1 MVTIF
6 TPAFKVG
13 LTSSETFTPRLGFLY
28 QLYCGA
34 LCFASFLWEI
44 CISRNNFS
52 FQSTLIHTAIIEL
65 SLEHTTKVKQCTA
78 SSMVGLHWKALRR
91 GWAKLNSDD
100 SALSNPMKV
109 GAGTLIFYENGR
121 WIRILLSRLEGM
133 SIKQMFKEKNRCPS
147 PRLIADAYGDILYR
161 TISCNEKSRKIGTNL
176 CKFLDNVICKRQL
189 QVEGNS
195 SINEKDRFS
204 TPLMVEQQFFPSLIS
219 DSETGDGHGSITPTY
234 VCEICV
240 EPKPLD
246 ISFNIKGCSHFY
258 CIECTVKYIKSKL
271 DDNVSRIQCP
281 VTDCEGVLDPDFCRE
296 ILPRDLFNRW
306 GKALCESALLGSEK
320 LYCPYKDCSALLVND
335 GEKRIKRFPCPLCKR
350 VFCVQCKVAWHS
362 GADCIKF
369 QKLKN
374 LGSDIM
380 LVDLAKRKKWRQC
393 PNCSIYV
400 EKSAGCCYVKC
411 RCGIAFCY
419 NCGAKSNKVTHF
431 CTQCYH

>member
-1 MVTIF
+1 
-6 TPAFKVG
+6 G
-13 LTSSETFTPRLGFLY
+13 LTSSESFTPRLGFLN
-28 QLYCGA
+28 QLYYGA

-44 CISRNNFS
+44 WISRNNFS
-52 FQSTLIHTAIIEL
+52 FQSTLIHTANIEL

-100 SALSNPMKV
+100 SALSNPMK
-109 GAGTLIFYENGR
+109 
-121 WIRILLSRLEGM
+121 
-133 SIKQMFKEKNRCPS
+133 
-147 PRLIADAYGDILYR
+147 
-161 TISCNEKSRKIGTNL
+161 ISCNEKSRKIGTKL

-374 LGSDIM
+374 IGSDAM

-411 RCGIAFCY
+411 
-419 NCGAKSNKVTHF
+419 
-431 CTQCYH
+431 

>member
-1 MVTIF
+1 
-6 TPAFKVG
+6 
-13 LTSSETFTPRLGFLY
+13 
-28 QLYCGA
+28 
-34 LCFASFLWEI
+34 
-44 CISRNNFS
+44 
-52 FQSTLIHTAIIEL
+52 
-65 SLEHTTKVKQCTA
+65 
-78 SSMVGLHWKALRR
+78 MVGLHWKALRR

-100 SALSNPMKV
+100 SALPNPMKKYLKHYIQQRNNLKSKL
-109 GAGTLIFYENGR
+109 TSL
-121 WIRILLSRLEGM
+121 
-133 SIKQMFKEKNRCPS
+133 Q
-147 PRLIADAYGDILYR
+147 
-161 TISCNEKSRKIGTNL
+161 ISCNEKSRKIGTKL

-204 TPLMVEQQFFPSLIS
+204 TPLMVEQQLFPSLIS

-281 VTDCEGVLDPDFCRE
+281 VTDYEGVLDPDFYRE

-306 GKALCESALLGSEK
+306 GKALCEYALLGSEK
-320 LYCPYKDCSALLVND
+320 LYFPYKDCSALLVND

-374 LGSDIM
+374 LGSDAM

-393 PNCSIYV
+393 PNCSIFV

-411 RCGIAFCY
+411 RLVLM
-419 NCGAKSNKVTHF
+419 NKALVRIK
-431 CTQCYH
+431 

>member
-1 MVTIF
+1 
-6 TPAFKVG
+6 
-13 LTSSETFTPRLGFLY
+13 
-28 QLYCGA
+28 
-34 LCFASFLWEI
+34 
-44 CISRNNFS
+44 
-52 FQSTLIHTAIIEL
+52 
-65 SLEHTTKVKQCTA
+65 
-78 SSMVGLHWKALRR
+78 
-91 GWAKLNSDD
+91 
-100 SALSNPMKV
+100 
-109 GAGTLIFYENGR
+109 
-121 WIRILLSRLEGM
+121 
-133 SIKQMFKEKNRCPS
+133 
-147 PRLIADAYGDILYR
+147 
-161 TISCNEKSRKIGTNL
+161 
-176 CKFLDNVICKRQL
+176 
-189 QVEGNS
+189 
-195 SINEKDRFS
+195 
-204 TPLMVEQQFFPSLIS
+204 EQQFFPSLIS
-219 DSETGDGHGSITPTY
+219 DSETGDGHGSIIPTY

-246 ISFNIKGCSHFY
+246 ISFNIK
-258 CIECTVKYIKSKL
+258 
-271 DDNVSRIQCP
+271 

-374 LGSDIM
+374 LGSDAM

-411 RCGIAFCY
+411 RCGNAFCY
-419 NCGAKSNKVTHF
+419 NCGAKSNKATH
-431 CTQCYH
+431 

>member
-1 MVTIF
+1 MGIF
-6 TPAFKVG
+6 QKYLKHYIQQRTNLKSK
-13 LTSSETFTPRLGFLY
+13 LTSL
-28 QLYCGA
+28 Q
-34 LCFASFLWEI
+34 
-44 CISRNNFS
+44 
-52 FQSTLIHTAIIEL
+52 
-65 SLEHTTKVKQCTA
+65 
-78 SSMVGLHWKALRR
+78 
-91 GWAKLNSDD
+91 
-100 SALSNPMKV
+100 
-109 GAGTLIFYENGR
+109 
-121 WIRILLSRLEGM
+121 
-133 SIKQMFKEKNRCPS
+133 
-147 PRLIADAYGDILYR
+147 
-161 TISCNEKSRKIGTNL
+161 ISCNEKSRKIGTKL

-246 ISFNIKGCSHFY
+246 ISFNIK
-258 CIECTVKYIKSKL
+258 VKYIKSKL

-296 ILPRDLFNRW
+296 ILPRDLFNR
-306 GKALCESALLGSEK
+306 
-320 LYCPYKDCSALLVND
+320 
-335 GEKRIKRFPCPLCKR
+335 IKRFPCPLCKR

-374 LGSDIM
+374 LGSDAM

-411 RCGIAFCY
+411 RCGNAFCY
-419 NCGAKSNKVTHF
+419 NCGAKSNKATHF
-431 CTQCYH
+431 CTKCYH